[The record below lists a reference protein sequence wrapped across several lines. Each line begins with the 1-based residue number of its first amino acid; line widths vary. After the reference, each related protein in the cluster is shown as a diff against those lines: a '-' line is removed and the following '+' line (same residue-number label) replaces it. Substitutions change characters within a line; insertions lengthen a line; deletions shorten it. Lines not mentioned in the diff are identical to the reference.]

1 MKSIRPFHL
10 AFPVKDIKEAKSWY
24 TKVLGC
30 SLGRESETW
39 IDFNFFGNQI
49 SAHLA
54 KDSEEF
60 LSKNIVDKKEIPLR
74 HFGIIMEWESWE
86 NLSNRLK
93 KIEVDFIIDP
103 YIRFKGQSGEQGT
116 MFIKDP
122 SGNFLEFKTFKEDS
136 RIFEKEL

>member
-39 IDFNFFGNQI
+39 IDFNFFGHQI

-86 NLSNRLK
+86 NLSNRHK